1 MFFMNAMRTSNTFD
15 FLKFILEFKND
26 LVKNDQGA
34 PTQIQEPLKS
44 VHSCM
49 VTGQDIDLS
58 VWTNSW
64 TSACNNTWP
73 RSERVQMT
81 ACEEVNLTKRLCRFA
96 DFQEKREKHN

>member
-1 MFFMNAMRTSNTFD
+1 MNAMRTSNTFD

-58 VWTNSW
+58 GQT
-64 TSACNNTWP
+64 AGP
-73 RSERVQMT
+73 RPVTTRGRGQNVF
-81 ACEEVNLTKRLCRFA
+81 R
-96 DFQEKREKHN
+96 